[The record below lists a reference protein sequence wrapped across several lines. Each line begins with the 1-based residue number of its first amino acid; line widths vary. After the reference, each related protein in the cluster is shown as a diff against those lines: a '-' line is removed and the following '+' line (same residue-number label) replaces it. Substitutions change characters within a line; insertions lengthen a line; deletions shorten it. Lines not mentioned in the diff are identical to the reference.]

1 LAPAVPLRG
10 QHPQP
15 RVAQLCVRRKNMP
28 RYRVII
34 HGRNFRLNLQGQW
47 EKMGFYTP
55 RLADA
60 PDAVLAEHTALEE
73 FRQSSKYRDLIDE
86 TLNSDDDPPRLC
98 GEDVEEVLPGTGDG
112 EGTVGFAFYRESDDE
127 KVERDAAPN
136 SRPPSQLPS
145 SPEVQSSDSQRT
157 SSSGGCG

>member
-1 LAPAVPLRG
+1 
-10 QHPQP
+10 
-15 RVAQLCVRRKNMP
+15 MP

-60 PDAVLAEHTALEE
+60 LDAVLAEHTALEE
-73 FRQSSKYRDLIDE
+73 FQQSTKYRTLIDA
-86 TLNSDDDPPRLC
+86 TLNSDDDPPVLC
-98 GEDVEEVLPGTGDG
+98 GEDVEEVLPGTGEG
-112 EGTVGFAFYRESDDE
+112 EGPVGFAFYRESDDE
-127 KVERDAAPN
+127 KVEPDAPPN
-136 SRPPSQLPS
+136 SRLPSQLPT
-145 SPEVQSSDSQRT
+145 SPKVQESDSQRT